1 MTSEDK
7 NCASR
12 SFKGVVKLNNLICFL
27 CYLYMHLCICYF
39 KINSLVPYLENST
52 ATEMLT
58 CYSYRKKVTIIQQCE
73 KKLFYVAKLFVC
85 RRTKCWG
92 GGVKVPNS
100 PL

>member
-39 KINSLVPYLENST
+39 KIHSLVPYLENST
-52 ATEMLT
+52 ATGMLT

-73 KKLFYVAKLFVC
+73 KKILFLRGKIICVPTDKVL
-85 RRTKCWG
+85 G
-92 GGVKVPNS
+92 GG
-100 PL
+100 